1 MQRSRSKPRARSQS
15 ECRCD
20 VRPGIAGR
28 FLFALCILN
37 CALLDIASAQSKDDP
52 SIGSWT
58 LNVAKSK
65 FTPGPP
71 IKADTRSYEVVD
83 GWLIVTT
90 ETTQASGEKTGV
102 RFAAKFDGKD
112 YPQIGRFAPT
122 VSLISYQ
129 PVDKRTLKY
138 TVKDTAGTVTSTN
151 TRTVS
156 ADGKTMTIEQKTM
169 DANGRPALNVELF
182 ERR

>member
-1 MQRSRSKPRARSQS
+1 MNAVNSKCKVENANTVWKAKIYVLVAF
-15 ECRCD
+15 C
-20 VRPGIAGR
+20 
-28 FLFALCILN
+28 LLNFASI
-37 CALLDIASAQSKDDP
+37 SAQSKDDP
-52 SIGSWT
+52 SIGTWK
-58 LNVAKSK
+58 LNVAKST

-90 ETTQASGEKTGV
+90 ETTQPSGEKTGV
-102 RFAAKFDGKD
+102 RFAAKFDGRE

-129 PVDKRTLKY
+129 PVDRRTLKY
-138 TVKDTAGTVTSTN
+138 TVKDTSGKVTSTN

-156 ADGKTMTIEQKTM
+156 ADGRTMSIEQRSM
-169 DANGRPALNVELF
+169 DAGRAVLNVETF
-182 ERR
+182 ERQ

>member
-1 MQRSRSKPRARSQS
+1 LRR
-15 ECRCD
+15 
-20 VRPGIAGR
+20 GIRLAGR
-28 FLFALCILN
+28 VAVVLAVMTTPG
-37 CALLDIASAQSKDDP
+37 AAQSKDDP
-52 SIGSWT
+52 SIGTWK

-90 ETTQASGEKTGV
+90 ETTQPSGEKTGV
-102 RFAAKFDGKD
+102 RFAAKFDGKA

-129 PVDKRTLKY
+129 PVDKQTLRY
-138 TVKDTAGTVTSTN
+138 TVKDTSGKVTSTN

-156 ADGKTMTIEQKTM
+156 ADSKTMTIEQRST
-169 DANGRPALNVELF
+169 DASGRPAVNIEIF
-182 ERR
+182 ERQ